1 MSRRSLL
8 PSGGGRA
15 GERKESEGETTRE
28 GNALVSLSSCAME
41 RPLEKERRE
50 ERHQQSNKKEREKE
64 ALLLSRRRLVGRE
77 PSRGERALSHLCP
90 EWCCCRVRGGGGA
103 LRRDEV
109 RKKESRRRRRR
120 RRRRKKRKRVTR
132 RKRKD
137 RVAEESSTLP
147 AEIKKKQK
155 KANKHFSLLNLPS
168 TLSCLQN
175 EQLDP
180 L

>member
-90 EWCCCRVRGGGGA
+90 EWCCCRVRGGGGRSEA
-103 LRRDEV
+103 RRGEKE
-109 RKKESRRRRRR
+109 REPAATTTATAAKKKEKSDPSKEEGQSCRRILDAPSR
-120 RRRRKKRKRVTR
+120 
-132 RKRKD
+132 
-137 RVAEESSTLP
+137 E
-147 AEIKKKQK
+147 KKKTEK
-155 KANKHFSLLNLPS
+155 GK
-168 TLSCLQN
+168 
-175 EQLDP
+175 
-180 L
+180 